1 MNTTETYKLIGHAN
15 KVLHTVR
22 LKLMRTSNL
31 SPFIKWATK
40 YNKSNIIKDTK
51 GIKYYEYKN
60 IIRLLN
66 REIDYIES
74 YGIPYI
80 TNDLHRLRNKLV
92 RVANK
97 LKKHA

>member
-1 MNTTETYKLIGHAN
+1 MNNTETFKLIGHAN
-15 KVLHTVR
+15 KVLHNAR

-31 SPFIKWATK
+31 SPFIKWAVK
-40 YNKSNIIKDTK
+40 FDKSNIIKDTK
-51 GIKYYEYKN
+51 GIKYYEYKS

-74 YGIPYI
+74 HGIPYI
-80 TNDLHRLRNKLV
+80 TNDLHRLRNKLA

-97 LKKHA
+97 LKKYA